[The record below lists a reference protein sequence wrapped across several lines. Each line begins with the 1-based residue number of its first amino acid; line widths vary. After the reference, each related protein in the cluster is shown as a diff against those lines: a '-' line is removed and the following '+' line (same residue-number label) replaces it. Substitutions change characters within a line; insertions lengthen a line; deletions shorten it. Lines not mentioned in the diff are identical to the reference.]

1 MTDEKHESDEYV
13 CGTRASEKGE
23 SNMARSQEV
32 AVLTIQRRWRWMHKK
47 IELRAANE
55 ERLRVKLREVR
66 RHLVQRLPV
75 GVSAKKTEGL
85 KDVEK
90 EWSLLFNEEL
100 VTLEIEIRCRSR
112 D

>member
-13 CGTRASEKGE
+13 CGTRVSEKGE
-23 SNMARSQEV
+23 SNTARSQDV

-66 RHLVQRLPV
+66 
-75 GVSAKKTEGL
+75 
-85 KDVEK
+85 
-90 EWSLLFNEEL
+90 
-100 VTLEIEIRCRSR
+100 
-112 D
+112 